1 MPGTFP
7 DPRTVFNLVEMRLRQ
22 NALYKYTLEPY
33 KRCIRLN
40 YASQFHLDITPARHD
55 LLRGGQ
61 CILVP
66 DRKILEWKES
76 NPVGFADW
84 FDIQARMTK
93 TARYAKA
100 IESLPEQESA
110 RQKAPLR
117 RAVQLM
123 KRHRDWTFGDD
134 PDAPRSIVLT
144 TLAGYHY
151 GGEELVT
158 DALLGILDGVITQVE
173 STYGIIEVP
182 NPANHPEKFCEA
194 WAANPKAYGKFV
206 DYLYNFRSQV
216 RDLLPK
222 HGVPTIA
229 EGLNQLFGESLTKRA
244 VASFTEK
251 FERNRQ
257 AGLVG
262 FSKNNVGLA
271 VTPASAA
278 LVARFVPRNTFHG
291 D

>member
-1 MPGTFP
+1 
-7 DPRTVFNLVEMRLRQ
+7 MRLRQ
-22 NALYKYTLEPY
+22 NGLYKDKLEHY

-61 CILVP
+61 CIFVP
-66 DRKILEWKES
+66 DRKILKWKES

-123 KRHRDWTFGDD
+123 KRHRDWTFRDD

-173 STYGIIEVP
+173 STYGTIEVP

-222 HGVPTIA
+222 HGVPTIV

>member
-123 KRHRDWTFGDD
+123 KRHRDWAFEDD

-151 GGEELVT
+151 GGEELVS
-158 DALLGILDGVITQVE
+158 DALLGILDGIITQVE

-194 WAANPKAYGKFV
+194 WAANPKAYGTFV

-216 RDLLPK
+216 RDLL
-222 HGVPTIA
+222 
-229 EGLNQLFGESLTKRA
+229 LS
-244 VASFTEK
+244 S
-251 FERNRQ
+251 
-257 AGLVG
+257 
-262 FSKNNVGLA
+262 
-271 VTPASAA
+271 
-278 LVARFVPRNTFHG
+278 RFVDLEGVRERPG
-291 D
+291 G

>member
-1 MPGTFP
+1 VMAQKIDAAADYG
-7 DPRTVFNLVEMRLRQ
+7 V
-22 NALYKYTLEPY
+22 NAFIFDWYYYDDGPY
-33 KRCIRLN
+33 LQR
-40 YASQFHLDITPARHD
+40 ALD
-55 LLRGGQ
+55 RGFLQATNNSRIKFG
-61 CILVP
+61 LM
-66 DRKILEWKES
+66 WA
-76 NPVGFADW
+76 NHDW

-123 KRHRDWTFGDD
+123 KRHRDWTFRDD

-173 STYGIIEVP
+173 STYGTIEVP

-222 HGVPTIA
+222 HGVPTIV